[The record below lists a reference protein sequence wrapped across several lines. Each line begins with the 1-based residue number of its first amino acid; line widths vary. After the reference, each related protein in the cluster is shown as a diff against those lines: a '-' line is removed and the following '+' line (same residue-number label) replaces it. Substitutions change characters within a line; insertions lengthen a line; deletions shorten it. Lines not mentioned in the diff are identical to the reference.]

1 MKRDNLYLHLKT
13 GNLYEKEGDNLTIY
27 GPYPEIADYVSNE
40 IMKQNTDSKTNEDNE
55 LEAQQKILKQNHQL
69 QNQMDNKMKQLYNS
83 LLENNKYIDAT
94 YIGSEINQITNIT
107 IYKISINSKI
117 LLVYKDHKNL
127 NYIKFAIK
135 SEDSRT
141 ELMEA
146 KITGTNT
153 TVARDYLV
161 KIYNLL
167 VAYKHKEDIIKIN
180 NTLDE
185 IFDTVEE

>member
-40 IMKQNTDSKTNEDNE
+40 IMKQNTDSKTNGDAE
-55 LEAQQKILKQNHQL
+55 LEAQQKIFKQKDQL
-69 QNQMDNKMKQLYNS
+69 QNQLDNKMKHLYNS
-83 LLENNKYIDAT
+83 LLENNKYSDAT
-94 YIGSEINQITNIT
+94 YIGSEINQLTKIT

-135 SEDSRT
+135 SEGSQT
-141 ELMEA
+141 ELMKA
-146 KITGTNT
+146 RITGTNT
-153 TVARDYLV
+153 TIAREYLV
-161 KIYNLL
+161 KIYDLL
-167 VAYKHKEDIIKIN
+167 ALYNHNDDIIKIN
-180 NTLDE
+180 NALDE

>member
-107 IYKISINSKI
+107 IYKININSKI

-167 VAYKHKEDIIKIN
+167 VAYKHKDDIIKIN

>member
-40 IMKQNTDSKTNEDNE
+40 IMKQNTDFKTNEDNE
-55 LEAQQKILKQNHQL
+55 LEAQQKILKQKDQL
-69 QNQMDNKMKQLYNS
+69 QNQLDNKMKHLYNS
-83 LLENNKYIDAT
+83 LLENNKYSDAT
-94 YIGSEINQITNIT
+94 YIGSEINQLTKIT

-135 SEDSRT
+135 SEGSQT
-141 ELMEA
+141 ELMKA
-146 KITGTNT
+146 RITGTNT
-153 TVARDYLV
+153 TIAREYLV
-161 KIYNLL
+161 KIYDLL
-167 VAYKHKEDIIKIN
+167 ALYNHNDDIIKIN
-180 NTLDE
+180 NALDE

>member
-94 YIGSEINQITNIT
+94 YIGSEIDQVTNIT
-107 IYKISINSKI
+107 IYKISINLKI

-141 ELMEA
+141 ELMKA

-161 KIYNLL
+161 KIYDLL
-167 VAYKHKEDIIKIN
+167 VAYKHKDDIIKIN
-180 NTLDE
+180 NALDE

>member
-83 LLENNKYIDAT
+83 LLENNKYSDAT
-94 YIGSEINQITNIT
+94 YIGSEINQLTGIT

-127 NYIKFAIK
+127 NYIKFAIQN
-135 SEDSRT
+135 EGSRT

-153 TVARDYLV
+153 TIAREYLV
-161 KIYNLL
+161 KIYDLL
-167 VAYKHKEDIIKIN
+167 AVYKHNDDIIKIN
-180 NTLDE
+180 NALDE

>member
-83 LLENNKYIDAT
+83 LLENNKYSDAT

-161 KIYNLL
+161 KIYDLL
-167 VAYKHKEDIIKIN
+167 VAYKHKDDIIKIN

>member
-55 LEAQQKILKQNHQL
+55 LEVQQKILQQTHQL
-69 QNQMDNKMKQLYNS
+69 QDQLDNKMKQIYNS
-83 LLENNKYIDAT
+83 LLENNKYSDVT
-94 YIGSEINQITNIT
+94 YIGSEINPLRNTT

-117 LLVYKDHKNL
+117 LLVYKDYNNL

-135 SEDSRT
+135 NKDSQT

-153 TVARDYLV
+153 TIAREYLV
-161 KIYNLL
+161 KIYELL
-167 VAYKHKEDIIKIN
+167 AVYKHNDDIMKIN
-180 NTLDE
+180 NALDE

>member
-83 LLENNKYIDAT
+83 LLENNKYSDAT
-94 YIGSEINQITNIT
+94 YIGSEIDQVTNIT

-161 KIYNLL
+161 KIYDLL
-167 VAYKHKEDIIKIN
+167 VAYKHKDDIIKIN

>member
-69 QNQMDNKMKQLYNS
+69 QNQMDNKMKHLYNS

-167 VAYKHKEDIIKIN
+167 VAYKHKDDIIKIN